1 MGKVNIDSLEPGMVL
16 AEDLYHADGR
26 LLLTKG
32 LTLNPNH
39 LRVLKTW
46 GVDGAEIEGVADGS
60 RPPTLE
66 EIDPAVLQEA
76 EELTKKQF
84 SHANVDHP
92 FLANLF
98 RICNQRRALQ
108 MAVQKP
114 SGGRD
119 AGAVGLATAPKAV
132 ARSTPPEKIRQKDLA
147 YLLDGNVGLVSLP
160 PIFTEIN
167 RVISDPHSSAAQVA
181 DVISKDPNLTT
192 RLLKIVNSAFYG
204 CPSKI
209 DTISRAVTILGSK
222 ELSTLALGTSVMK
235 IFNNIPAD
243 LVDMKSFWEH
253 SVACGIAA
261 RMIANYKHIANTERL
276 FVAGLLHDIG
286 RIVIYKH
293 LPEHGREMFLHVQ
306 RTNSLLRVAELE
318 VIGFDHT
325 QIGARLMQN
334 WKLPVILEQALGYH
348 HQPTLSQNPLEA
360 GIVHIA
366 DILINA
372 LMIGTSGERF
382 VPPVIPEV
390 WTELKLP
397 AEIFTQSVQ
406 LVDRQVEEVIRN
418 FTEGG

>member
-1 MGKVNIDSLEPGMVL
+1 MGKVNIDTLKPGMVL
-16 AEDLYHADGR
+16 AEDLFHADGR

-32 LTLNPNH
+32 LALDPNH
-39 LRVLKTW
+39 LRVLKVW
-46 GVDGAEIEGVADGS
+46 GVAAAEIEGVADGS
-60 RPPTLE
+60 RPPSLE
-66 EIDPAVLQEA
+66 EIDPAVLREA
-76 EELTKKQF
+76 EEFTKKQF
-84 SHANVDHP
+84 SLANVDHP
-92 FLANLF
+92 FLGGLF
-98 RICNQRRALQ
+98 RTCIERRALQ
-108 MAVQKP
+108 MAVQKA
-114 SGGRD
+114 SGNGGGA
-119 AGAVGLATAPKAV
+119 AGWATAPKAA
-132 ARSTPPEKIRQKDLA
+132 ARSTPPEPIRQKDLA

-160 PIFTEIN
+160 PIFTEIS

-204 CPSKI
+204 CASKI

-222 ELSTLALGTSVMK
+222 ELSTLALGTAVMK

-261 RMIANYKHIANTERL
+261 RMIASYKHIANTERL

-293 LPEHGREMFLHVQ
+293 LPEHGREVFLHAQ
-306 RTNSLLRVAELE
+306 RTNSFLRVAELE

-360 GIVHIA
+360 SIVHIA

-397 AEIFTQSVQ
+397 TEIFTKSVQ
-406 LVDRQVEEVIRN
+406 LVDRQVAEVIRN
-418 FTEGG
+418 FSEGG